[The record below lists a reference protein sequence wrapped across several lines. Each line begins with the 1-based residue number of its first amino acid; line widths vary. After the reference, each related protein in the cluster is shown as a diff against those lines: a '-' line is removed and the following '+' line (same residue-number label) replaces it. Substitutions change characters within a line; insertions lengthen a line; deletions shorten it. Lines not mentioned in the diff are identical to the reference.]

1 MRRSRGPRLVTGVAR
16 TLVRI
21 IRRLLPWLVA
31 AGILSILIRRA
42 GGAPLRE
49 AVRDA
54 DLVWL
59 LGATV
64 VCTLGMFALDA
75 VALARAISWFN
86 CPISARDIAPVKA
99 AAYLLNIINY
109 NAGSGAIAVWL
120 ARHRQVPFLEAA
132 SAVLFVNIVDALVL
146 VAFMAIGLPAF
157 APPLRAGVVT
167 IVGVTAVLFV
177 GNLLYWRAGFD
188 FLILGR
194 LRHWP
199 IFKSFRAAS
208 FAHYLRLAA
217 IRVPFDLLFIA
228 NHWAGLR
235 AFGIDVPAIKILAY
249 VPVISFIGVVPITV
263 SGLGTVQAAVV
274 FLFSP
279 YGTEARLLA
288 FSLVLTLALS
298 GVRALL
304 GVPVFRRVS
313 EDIFRG
319 RRALE
324 PDRGRGGP

>member
-1 MRRSRGPRLVTGVAR
+1 MTGVAR

-319 RRALE
+319 RRDTDIDQANSGAA
-324 PDRGRGGP
+324 R